1 MYKTEFLIC
10 LGILLVVLH
19 VLSKPAKKEK
29 TVEGLLNT
37 CFPPCPWF
45 MYCKNGS
52 CRFR

>member
-10 LGILLVVLH
+10 LGILLVILH
-19 VLSKPAKKEK
+19 VLSKPQKPRVK
-29 TVEGLLNT
+29 EGLLNT
-37 CFPPCPWF
+37 CFPPCPWW